1 MCENPFEALETNRR
15 DFVET
20 VMRELLN
27 GVTGDYAGKIAD
39 AIADDVADDV
49 AECAVAE
56 CADPN
61 AWNDCDVRLA
71 IGRVLLK
78 ALKVEV

>member
-1 MCENPFEALETNRR
+1 MDVYGKIGCTRD

-27 GVTGDYAGKIAD
+27 GVTGDYAGEIAD
-39 AIADDVADDV
+39 AIAEDVADDV
-49 AECAVAE
+49 AECA
-56 CADPN
+56 DPD

-78 ALKVEV
+78 ALGVSV

>member
-1 MCENPFEALETNRR
+1 MDVYRKLGCTRD

-27 GVTGDYAGKIAD
+27 GVSGDYAGKIAD
-39 AIADDVADDV
+39 AIAEDVADDV
-49 AECAVAE
+49 VE
-56 CADPN
+56 CADLN
-61 AWNDCDVRLA
+61 EWNDCDVRLA

-78 ALKVEV
+78 TLGVSV

>member
-1 MCENPFEALETNRR
+1 MDVYGKLGCKMG

-20 VMRELLN
+20 VRRELLN
-27 GVTGDYAGKIAD
+27 GFTGDYAGTIAD
-39 AIADDVADDV
+39 AIAENVADD
-49 AECAVAE
+49 VAE

-78 ALKVEV
+78 TLGVSV

>member
-1 MCENPFEALETNRR
+1 MRVAKAYEELETNRR
-15 DFVET
+15 DFVGT
-20 VMRELLN
+20 VMRELLA

-39 AIADDVADDV
+39 AIADDVAKDV
-49 AECAVAE
+49 VE
-56 CADPN
+56 CADQN

-78 ALKVEV
+78 TLGVSV

>member
-1 MCENPFEALETNRR
+1 MGVCENPFEALETNRR

-39 AIADDVADDV
+39 TIADDVADDV
-49 AECAVAE
+49 AECADLNE
-56 CADPN
+56 
-61 AWNDCDVRLA
+61 WNDCDVRLA

-78 ALKVEV
+78 TLGVSV